1 MRKLRRFVLHAKWGA
16 LALLGFLSLAAPST
30 RAGADEASATVSAR
44 HAECGADIWRHL
56 ERQARARADT
66 FCAARGGVNDETL
79 HWVHHDSA
87 YGADELCVVHLHYGC
102 FAALPGD
109 EEV

>member
-1 MRKLRRFVLHAKWGA
+1 MRKLRKFVLHAKWAA
-16 LALLGFLSLAAPST
+16 LTALGLLSIAALPT
-30 RAGADEASATVSAR
+30 RAGAVETSATVSAR

-56 ERQARARADT
+56 ERRARARADT
-66 FCAARGGVNDETL
+66 FCAARGGVDDETL

-102 FAALPGD
+102 LAELPGD
-109 EEV
+109 AEV